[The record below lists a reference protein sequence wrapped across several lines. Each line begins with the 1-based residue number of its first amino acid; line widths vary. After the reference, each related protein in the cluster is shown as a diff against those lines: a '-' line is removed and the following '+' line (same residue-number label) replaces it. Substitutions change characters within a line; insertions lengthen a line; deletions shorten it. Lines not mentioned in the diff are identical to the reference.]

1 MYRNVKN
8 ADNLLFLNHIAVM
21 LILFEKDNK
30 LFLNF
35 FYKIVCLSKISLL
48 ILKPEENLEYGKV
61 QFSQTGTNPG

>member
-1 MYRNVKN
+1 
-8 ADNLLFLNHIAVM
+8 M

-48 ILKPEENLEYGKV
+48 ILKPEKNLEYGKV